1 MHAFRLLRSIPTR
14 PLYST
19 SRAPYDGKFGGLID
33 TWTKRVKPQV
43 YNSLSMFSNRFGVR
57 SCHWQFSK
65 LKNRGDTFTLYNAVG
80 LSALLGSL
88 NSWRHDAYAMDEE
101 FGALLDDGYKLGLL
115 ENPKTKKDHRVF
127 LVLLKKLVVPIF
139 LVVTIF
145 LNWGHPLIIVAKVT
159 LTLYVTKPSPL
170 SIYFFVEESLHA
182 NKVEVEDYGIFCLA
196 DVELKDQKLTVF
208 GFLGSWWVLHVSSP
222 EEGFSALKSRFRNI
236 MS

>member
-1 MHAFRLLRSIPTR
+1 M
-14 PLYST
+14 
-19 SRAPYDGKFGGLID
+19 
-33 TWTKRVKPQV
+33 
-43 YNSLSMFSNRFGVR
+43 
-57 SCHWQFSK
+57 
-65 LKNRGDTFTLYNAVG
+65 YNAVG

-170 SIYFFVEESLHA
+170 SIHFFVEEMRNQVIQNHPFIYRFKSLHA